1 MVNVATLSIPFFLRS
16 FSLFCDFS
24 SLLFLSSCLLFS
36 EVFHFKVWP
45 LIHSARRQ
53 TVNNLQH
60 TVAAVYWS
68 TGVSRPCSGAS
79 PSNSILFAN
88 ILFIVYCLLFM
99 TTGMDPCEA
108 EQWQC
113 SSGLAQ
119 ATLNAQIPKIL
130 LHLGKISWKET
141 DLE

>member
-1 MVNVATLSIPFFLRS
+1 MANVATLSILLFLRS
-16 FSLFCDFS
+16 FIFILPFS

-68 TGVSRPCSGAS
+68 WSTGVSRPCSGAS

-108 EQWQC
+108 EQWQWTRPSYIEC
-113 SSGLAQ
+113 A
-119 ATLNAQIPKIL
+119 NA
-130 LHLGKISWKET
+130 
-141 DLE
+141 